1 MVTQTVN
8 GYFKLVRDQVDFAA
22 QVTASIRDII
32 INLEATKIGSTPLFD
47 YPDNIDHT
55 NSTTGERHVWTVKTA
70 GSAWQLVTYKSGT
83 KSLEFDFRKVNGAYR
98 GTAIVAGATVATRDP
113 NGSTVWPEWIK
124 VEFDSDA
131 DGAGTSSL
139 VISLTG
145 FRTQA
150 DIGTANFEQA
160 IIKLTKGSD
169 GVVTLGSIIK
179 VPNSRHFV
187 WNGYTKDTTTNTDTL
202 NTAVTGETRYYCAA
216 GRSSADGTKATVHLG
231 IPTAVAAATVFA
243 DYGLGALIGQLFADR
258 LNNNY
263 DFDGTADTAYDQG
276 GELIAALNS
285 INPGD
290 KDLATGSPAVNT
302 AAKVREALVSAQ
314 SLVTTSNAWL
324 DWLVGVTGVSN
335 PVYFEASSF
344 SGYGATAP
352 AGYPTLVQAD
362 AAALL
367 PTQAALDT
375 LAIAFSAP

>member
-1 MVTQTVN
+1 
-8 GYFKLVRDQVDFAA
+8 
-22 QVTASIRDII
+22 
-32 INLEATKIGSTPLFD
+32 
-47 YPDNIDHT
+47 
-55 NSTTGERHVWTVKTA
+55 VKTA

-324 DWLVGVTGVSN
+324 DWLVGVELLGLRRHGPGRLSD
-335 PVYFEASSF
+335 ARAGRCRS
-344 SGYGATAP
+344 P
-352 AGYPTLVQAD
+352 AAHPGRTRHPGHRLQRPLSLTRGHPRHRR
-362 AAALL
+362 LL
-367 PTQAALDT
+367 PGRLLAAGWHLRYPLSRGRQPGGSGRLGAGLGHPGRRRAGRT
-375 LAIAFSAP
+375 GLAGAGAA